1 MSRERRSPK
10 HNGLDPLS
18 EGEKREAEGSDH
30 YKPLGL
36 YWASALSPFRGCEGG
51 GGNLKLIQNHPIL
64 KTSHSIQD

>member
-36 YWASALSPFRGCEGG
+36 YWASALSFRRRRG
-51 GGNLKLIQNHPIL
+51 GGNLKAIQNHPIL
-64 KTSHSIQD
+64 KTNPSIQD